1 MQPCYRAIAIFNCAG
16 IPVLLKRRTLRK
28 AAPMTPLRKKIIA
41 LARKFDGAILTGFQ
55 VLDLQSTLNS
65 LDDTLTDEEV
75 YSLLLH
81 LSEGKPPDILISA
94 TPPSTRLVKVRVDKD
109 LRVTAVPAPFSRS

>member
-1 MQPCYRAIAIFNCAG
+1 MPKI
-16 IPVLLKRRTLRK
+16 
-28 AAPMTPLRKKIIA
+28 TPIRKKIIA

-75 YSLLLH
+75 LSLLTH
-81 LSEGKPPDILISA
+81 LYEGRAPDILISGS
-94 TPPSTRLVKVRVDKD
+94 PPDKRLFKVNVSKD
-109 LRVTAVPAPFSRS
+109 LEVTRSPAPFSRS

>member
-1 MQPCYRAIAIFNCAG
+1 MPKI
-16 IPVLLKRRTLRK
+16 
-28 AAPMTPLRKKIIA
+28 TPIRKKIIA

-75 YSLLLH
+75 LSLLTYLY
-81 LSEGKPPDILISA
+81 EGRAPDILISGS
-94 TPPSTRLVKVRVDKD
+94 PPDQRLFKVNVSQD
-109 LRVTAVPAPFSRS
+109 LTVTKSPAPFSRS